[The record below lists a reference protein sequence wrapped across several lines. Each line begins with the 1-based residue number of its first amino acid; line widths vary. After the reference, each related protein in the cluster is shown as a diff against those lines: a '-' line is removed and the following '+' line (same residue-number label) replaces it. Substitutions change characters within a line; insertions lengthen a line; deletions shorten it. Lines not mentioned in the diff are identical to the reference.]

1 MSTTWNRR
9 EIENHLDIHGD
20 MLFLT
25 EIESVEEIS
34 SAPPGGGL
42 WVFSSTANFDEE
54 FFAFKDH
61 LSRDTG
67 QGPLPGV
74 FLMECM
80 AQTAAFGLSV
90 TFPMYPIL
98 VTQFNVA
105 LAKKVG
111 PGLVTSTCKI
121 PKDWPGSEMKVKVPV
136 TSWQN
141 SSIVGRGDLSYSKT
155 KFGNLVTP

>member
-1 MSTTWNRR
+1 MSTAWNRR
-9 EIENHLDIHGD
+9 EIENHLDIHRD

-25 EIESVEEIS
+25 EIESVEETS
-34 SAPPGGGL
+34 GLPGF
-42 WVFSSTANFDEE
+42 WFFSSTANFDEE

-90 TFPMYPIL
+90 TFPMHPIL

-105 LAKKVG
+105 LTKKVG

-121 PKDWPGSEMKVKVPV
+121 PKDWPGSEM
-136 TSWQN
+136 
-141 SSIVGRGDLSYSKT
+141 
-155 KFGNLVTP
+155 